1 MKNRTRWA
9 VTFATASAVVGGTFL
24 VPAVANADPDL
35 PPTTAEELLTDL
47 ASAEQRPFSG
57 TVVHTA
63 DLGLPELPQGSGSTG
78 ELSTLLAGSTTLRLW
93 SDGPDRSRVAVL
105 GALAETDLVRNGDE
119 GWLWR
124 SDEGTAYRAD
134 LSQLPD
140 EPAEGEE
147 AVPGVV
153 GPEGADPASAA
164 RSALAALD
172 PTTEVTLDGTTTVAD
187 RDAYELVLTPR
198 AEESLVGEVRLAVD
212 AETSY
217 PLRAQVFARGAG
229 DPALE
234 TSFTSISYE
243 TPGDEVFEFEP
254 PAGTEVEDVDPAALE
269 AMGAGAEAP
278 EGAPAP
284 GEGAPEGAEPTVVG
298 EGWASVVVLRGAG
311 GALDAVAAGGAE
323 APDAADEA
331 DDARSEE
338 GEELAGA
345 LLGAFQPVQGDYGTG
360 QVFSTSLVSVL
371 ALEDGRVLIGAVAPE
386 VLERAALDPTAAP

>member
-1 MKNRTRWA
+1 MVVMRNRTRWA

-24 VPAVANADPDL
+24 VPAVANADPEL
-35 PPTTAEELLTDL
+35 PPTTAEELLADL
-47 ASAEQRPFSG
+47 AAAEERPFSG

-78 ELSTLLAGSTTLRLW
+78 EISTLLAGSTTLRLW
-93 SDGPDRSRVAVL
+93 SDGPERSRVAVM

-134 LSQLPD
+134 LSQLPE
-140 EPAEGEE
+140 EPAEGEG
-147 AVPGVV
+147 APGIG
-153 GPEGADPASAA
+153 GPDGTADPAEAA
-164 RSALAALD
+164 RSALAAID

-217 PLRAQVFARGAG
+217 PLRAQVIARGASE
-229 DPALE
+229 PAIE
-234 TSFTSISYE
+234 TTFTSISFE
-243 TPGDEVFEFEP
+243 RPGAEVFDFEP
-254 PAGTEVEDVDPAALE
+254 PAGTQVEEVDAAALE
-269 AMGAGAEAP
+269 AMGAGGAP
-278 EGAPAP
+278 EGRPAP
-284 GEGAPEGAEPTVVG
+284 DQAVPEGAEPTVVG
-298 EGWASVVVLRGAG
+298 EGWASVVVLRDAAGAT
-311 GALDAVAAGGAE
+311 DAIAAGGAPAGPGGAGE
-323 APDAADEA
+323 DAENQ
-331 DDARSEE
+331 
-338 GEELAGA
+338 ELAGA
-345 LLGAFQPVQGDYGTG
+345 LLGAFQPVQGEYGSG